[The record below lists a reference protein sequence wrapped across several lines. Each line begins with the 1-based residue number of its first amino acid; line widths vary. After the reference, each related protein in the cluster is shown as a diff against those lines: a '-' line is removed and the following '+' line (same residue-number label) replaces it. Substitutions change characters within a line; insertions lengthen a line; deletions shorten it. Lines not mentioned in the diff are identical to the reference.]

1 MQNVSLGTGK
11 QRETVGSCDHGAAH
25 TTQRRTVEATTLT
38 WLAIKPLTEQL
49 CCSERTI
56 YALKESGL
64 LEAGKHFYAV
74 GGGTM
79 RGRHVYALEP
89 IRQVLLAETAKAM
102 ESRLREAPET
112 YDDRHLRALTTQG
125 TPFRVEQA

>member
-1 MQNVSLGTGK
+1 M
-11 QRETVGSCDHGAAH
+11 
-25 TTQRRTVEATTLT
+25 EATTLT

-56 YALKESGL
+56 YALKECGL

-74 GGGTM
+74 GGNSM

-89 IRQVLLAETAKAM
+89 IRQVLLAETAKAVVM
-102 ESRLREAPET
+102 RTKRAPET
-112 YDDRHLRALTTQG
+112 YDAGHLQELTG
-125 TPFRVEQA
+125 KRRK

>member
-1 MQNVSLGTGK
+1 M
-11 QRETVGSCDHGAAH
+11 ET
-25 TTQRRTVEATTLT
+25 TTLT

-74 GGGTM
+74 GGGSM
-79 RGRHVYALEP
+79 RGRHVYALES
-89 IRQVLLAETAKAM
+89 IRQVLLSETAKAVAI
-102 ESRLREAPET
+102 RAKNAPET
-112 YDDRHLRALTTQG
+112 YDPDHLQALTG
-125 TPFRVEQA
+125 RNRR

>member
-1 MQNVSLGTGK
+1 MDTSTP
-11 QRETVGSCDHGAAH
+11 
-25 TTQRRTVEATTLT
+25 T

-74 GGGTM
+74 GGGSM

-89 IRQVLLAETAKAM
+89 IRQVLLAETAKAVTM
-102 ESRLREAPET
+102 RTRRAPET
-112 YDDRHLRALTTQG
+112 YDSAHLEALTG
-125 TPFRVEQA
+125 RARK